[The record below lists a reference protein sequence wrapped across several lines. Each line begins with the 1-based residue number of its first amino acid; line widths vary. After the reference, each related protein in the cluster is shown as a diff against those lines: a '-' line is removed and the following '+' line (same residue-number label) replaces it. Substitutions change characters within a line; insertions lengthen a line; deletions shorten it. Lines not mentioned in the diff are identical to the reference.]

1 MSENPINLEPIDLFG
16 VRTEIAACGSGDVEF
31 LFLHPERGLR
41 GADAFLRALGA
52 HGRVIAPYHPGY
64 KFDAPNHFKSV
75 DDLSYFYLDLMASL
89 DLRRVTIVGS
99 SLGGW
104 LAMEIASKD
113 TTRIASL
120 CLLSPAGV
128 KMAGRSERD
137 MQDIFSLE
145 ERAVESLSFLN
156 PAMAGGAPDSGG
168 DAELELAVRAREA
181 SARYAWL
188 PYMHNP
194 ALARRLHRI
203 DIPALVLSG
212 EDDRIV
218 SPNVGRAL
226 AKRLP
231 RGVFS
236 TLGDCGHY
244 PHIECAEATAR
255 HVIDWH
261 ERHADAAMNAMKGVA

>member
-1 MSENPINLEPIDLFG
+1 LSENSISLEPIDLFG
-16 VRTEIAACGSGDVEF
+16 VKTEIAACGSGDVTF

-64 KFDAPNHFKSV
+64 KLDAPTHFKSV
-75 DDLSYFYLDLMASL
+75 DDLSYFYLDLMDSI
-89 DLRRVTIVGS
+89 DLRQVTVVGA

-113 TTRIASL
+113 STRIASM

-128 KMAGRSERD
+128 KMSGRGERD

-145 ERAVESLSFLN
+145 DRAAEALAFSDPAWVAGN
-156 PAMAGGAPDSGG
+156 PDTKDDTA
-168 DAELELAVRAREA
+168 LELAVRAREA

-194 ALARRLHRI
+194 ALAHRLHRI
-203 DIPALVLSG
+203 DVPALIVSG

-218 SPNVGRAL
+218 SPDVGRML

-231 RGVFS
+231 RGEFAS
-236 TLGDCGHY
+236 LSRCGHY
-244 PHIECAEATAR
+244 PHIECAEIVAR
-255 HVIDWH
+255 RVIEWRTHQVDN
-261 ERHADAAMNAMKGVA
+261 AANPMKGVA